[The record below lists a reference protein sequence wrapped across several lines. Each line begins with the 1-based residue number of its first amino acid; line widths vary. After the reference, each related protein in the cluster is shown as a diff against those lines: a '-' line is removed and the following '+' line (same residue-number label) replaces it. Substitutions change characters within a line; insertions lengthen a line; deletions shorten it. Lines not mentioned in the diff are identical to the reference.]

1 MQQNAIVM
9 GRKTWESIGKKPLPG
24 RVNIV
29 LSSDTS
35 TENEDALGIDEEK
48 NTLLLNSLDSA
59 IEYCEGN
66 EFVNEIFVIG
76 GARIYEEAGKMQDR
90 VKNVFHTRIGQKVK
104 GDTKLA
110 KGLFSDFEI
119 KEISKTYSENGYNFD
134 FVRMINPQLYGAYHE
149 EFNESVFDT
158 KSGEYAYIDLVDSI
172 IREGK
177 FPLNFVNLTKIQ
189 EIKRAIEQA
198 LEHIQHSAI

>member
-1 MQQNAIVM
+1 MKQNAIVM

-24 RVNIV
+24 RLNIV

-35 TENEDALGIDEEK
+35 RENEDALAIDEEN
-48 NTLLLNSLDSA
+48 NTLLLGGLDNA
-59 IEYCEGN
+59 IEYCESN

-76 GARIYEEAGKMQDR
+76 GARIYEEAGNMSNR

-134 FVRMINPQLYGAYHE
+134 FVRMINPQLYGQHHE
-149 EFNESVFDT
+149 EFSQNIFDT

-172 IREGK
+172 IREGE
-177 FPLNFVNLTKIQ
+177 NFYFF
-189 EIKRAIEQA
+189 
-198 LEHIQHSAI
+198 

>member
-1 MQQNAIVM
+1 M

-29 LSSDTS
+29 LSGDTS
-35 TENEDALGIDEEK
+35 SENEDNLLIDEEK
-48 NTLLLNSLDSA
+48 NTILLNSLDGA

-76 GARIYEEAGKMQDR
+76 GARIYTEAAKMSNR
-90 VKNVFHTRIGQKVK
+90 VKNVFHTRIGQNVK
-104 GDTKLA
+104 GDTKLE
-110 KGLFSDFEI
+110 KGIFSDFEV

-134 FVRMINPQLYGAYHE
+134 FVRMINPQLYGQHYE
-149 EFNESVFDT
+149 EFGQQVFDT

-172 IREGK
+172 IRNGK
-177 FPLNFVNLTKIQ
+177 FPIFKSRFLTIQ
-189 EIKRAIEQA
+189 AIKRVIEQE
-198 LEHIQHSAI
+198 LELTLRSVT